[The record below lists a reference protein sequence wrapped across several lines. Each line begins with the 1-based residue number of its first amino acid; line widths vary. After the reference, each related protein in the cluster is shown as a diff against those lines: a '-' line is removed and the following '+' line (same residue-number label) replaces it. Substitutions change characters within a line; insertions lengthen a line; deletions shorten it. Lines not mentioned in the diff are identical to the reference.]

1 MPGSISVSDSF
12 GGLALSYTIKTPAS
26 NAANC
31 LAWDNKFLMGN
42 APAAKELHQH
52 ALHV

>member
-12 GGLALSYTIKTPAS
+12 GGLALSYIVKTPTS

-42 APAAKELHQH
+42 VPTVKKLHQRS
-52 ALHV
+52 LDV